1 MPMAQ
6 GQASNPRLERI
17 QGGQNRV
24 LVLFTEQADRTF
36 VIPPGVTDEAYL
48 RLEAANCDQ
57 QADTK
62 MGEAMSLRARA
73 KSAKLAADLLATNL
87 DESQI
92 GQACDLALEEQS
104 EGRRDHAGNV
114 CVTMSP

>member
-1 MPMAQ
+1 M
-6 GQASNPRLERI
+6 
-17 QGGQNRV
+17 
-24 LVLFTEQADRTF
+24 
-36 VIPPGVTDEAYL
+36 TDEAYL